1 MERRN
6 RNANVGRAEME
17 LRLTIFDSIREP
29 GRRYTQAEI
38 AAACGVSRATIW
50 AMERCA
56 LRKLRQ
62 AAERRKLEEAA

>member
-17 LRLTIFDSIREP
+17 LRLAIFDSIREP
-29 GRRYTQAEI
+29 GRRYTQAQI

-50 AMERCA
+50 QMEQRA
-56 LRKLRQ
+56 LRKLRE
-62 AAERRKLEEAA
+62 AAQRRRLEEAA